1 MIFLA
6 ARIHQGG
13 SSLSIYGEYYP
24 TLKYIQDYLIK
35 QIELYADTTRE
46 ETGEAAFEHLITR
59 IKSEDSMREKC
70 ERKGIE
76 PSPQAVLQSIHDA
89 IGIRVVCR
97 FVDDVYET
105 VRALSRIPFV
115 ELRKKRIISKT

>member
-46 ETGEAAFEHLITR
+46 ETGEAA
-59 IKSEDSMREKC
+59 SVS
-70 ERKGIE
+70 
-76 PSPQAVLQSIHDA
+76 
-89 IGIRVVCR
+89 
-97 FVDDVYET
+97 
-105 VRALSRIPFV
+105 VRA
-115 ELRKKRIISKT
+115 

>member
-76 PSPQAVLQSIHDA
+76 SVAS
-89 IGIRVVCR
+89 GG
-97 FVDDVYET
+97 FT
-105 VRALSRIPFV
+105 VNTRCYRHSGCLPFC
-115 ELRKKRIISKT
+115 